1 MPAFKGLTS
10 DAFAAYTPEKWASNV
25 HNLARMRVK
34 DALMALCD
42 QVQADLAE
50 EIKGLSRAASDDV
63 PNITNHKKVDAQ
75 WIFWFR
81 DEVARKNLASFLE
94 KTPLDEHKLFD
105 IAPQDKHLAVVVIL
119 RQTELFVG
127 LWCSAG
133 AVVDRRN
140 FSAMLHK
147 AWEREQLLEL
157 VNGLPDGATLGG
169 PGAPVPAMEITVDAL
184 ADLAD
189 HLGVDA
195 PAWQIG
201 HSVPA
206 TEAIDFGV
214 ELAEYVGRWVGEL
227 LPIYRFIAWDKT
239 NDHID
244 VNKQL
249 QQEKAEKKRQAL
261 GFGPG
266 DKVRIISG
274 VFTGKQGVVQ
284 DVDAKAQVRVRVG
297 KMSVVVSGN
306 DLTPAS

>member
-1 MPAFKGLTS
+1 MPAFKGFTS
-10 DAFAAYTPEKWASNV
+10 DAFAAFTPEKWASNV

-34 DALMALCD
+34 DGLLALCD
-42 QVQADLAE
+42 QAQGDIQE
-50 EIKGLSRAASDDV
+50 ELHGLSRAASDEV
-63 PNITNHKKVDAQ
+63 PNMTNHKKVDAQ

-81 DEVARKNLASFLE
+81 DEAARKNLASFLE

-105 IAPQDKHLAVVVIL
+105 IAPQDKHLTVVVVL
-119 RQTELFVG
+119 RQTEVFIG
-127 LWCSAG
+127 LWCAAG

-140 FSAMLHK
+140 FSAILHK
-147 AWEREQLLEL
+147 TWEREQLIEL
-157 VNGLPDGATLGG
+157 LKGLPEDAFF
-169 PGAPVPAMEITVDAL
+169 GAPGKLVPARDVTLEAL

-189 HLGVDA
+189 ALGTDQ

-206 TEAIDFGV
+206 TEAIDLGV
-214 ELAEYVGRWVGEL
+214 ELADHVGRWLGEL
-227 LPIYRFIAWDKT
+227 LPVYRFLAWEKA

-249 QQEKAEKKRQAL
+249 QQQKAEKKRLAL

-274 VFTGKQGVVQ
+274 VFTGKLGVVQ
-284 DVDAKAQVRVRVG
+284 DIDAKAQVRVSVG

-306 DLTPAS
+306 DLTPAP

>member
-50 EIKGLSRAASDDV
+50 EIKGLSRAASD
-63 PNITNHKKVDAQ
+63 
-75 WIFWFR
+75 